1 MHDVE
6 TTFGTVRAYAWLNP
20 TPVGDVPVVLVPGRA
35 SGVPMWGEKLPH
47 GTVKVWPK
55 TTHSLPMRVAAELDA
70 ELERFWADVR

>member
-1 MHDVE
+1 M
-6 TTFGTVRAYAWLNP
+6 
-20 TPVGDVPVVLVPGRA
+20 LVPGRA

-55 TTHSLPMRVAAELDA
+55 TTHSLPMQVAAELDA